1 MAKKS
6 KKPKKSTNIF
16 DLGPIPKGIDSTLA
30 VPSLFSKKGKKEV
43 KKEKGIFI
51 DF

>member
-1 MAKKS
+1 MAKKQ
-6 KKPKKSTNIF
+6 KEKPIKNIF
-16 DLGPIPKGIDSTLA
+16 IIGPLPKGIDSTLA

-43 KKEKGIFI
+43 KKEKGVFI

>member
-1 MAKKS
+1 LAKKQ
-6 KKPKKSTNIF
+6 KEKKSTNIF

-30 VPSLFSKKGKKEV
+30 FPTSFSKKDKKNI
-43 KKEKGIFI
+43 GF